1 MVWKRKKA
9 RRMTQIKLHGESS
22 RTNYN
27 PFTKKFQNYPWRNK
41 LTIDDKLTIDCKNNI
56 EFYVVLNDRIFIL
69 IDEVNLEYCK
79 RLEVQEQKDVHVS
92 LKAHDH
98 EYDKNN
104 ILCYNKNTGKLLW
117 QVDNSDE
124 SPFTGLGIK
133 IKDKEEEEVKYKLHK
148 INGEKIGIILKQPF
162 NKKEDLFK
170 GGTFSCAVY
179 TIDIDTGKIKIYAQ
193 SK

>member
-1 MVWKRKKA
+1 
-9 RRMTQIKLHGESS
+9 MTQIKLHGESS
-22 RTNYN
+22 RTIFD
-27 PFTKKFQNYPWRNK
+27 PFSKKFETDPWRNK
-41 LTIDDKLTIDCKNNI
+41 LTIDDKLTIDCKNDI
-56 EFYVVLNDRIFIL
+56 KFYVVLNDRIFVL
-69 IDEVNLEYCK
+69 ISEVNLEYCK

-92 LKAHDH
+92 LKAYDY

-104 ILCYNKNTGKLLW
+104 IFCYNKQTGEQVW
-117 QVDNSDE
+117 QVDNSDD

-148 INGEKIGIILKQPF
+148 INGKKIGIILNQPF

-170 GGTFSCAVY
+170 GGTFNCYVY
-179 TIDIDTGKIKIYAQ
+179 TIDIDTGKTTFYKQ

>member
-1 MVWKRKKA
+1 MSN
-9 RRMTQIKLHGESS
+9 IEIHGEQTYNYLDGSS
-22 RTNYN
+22 
-27 PFTKKFQNYPWRNK
+27 KKFEADTWRNK
-41 LTIDDKLTIDCKNNI
+41 LTIDDKLTIDCKNDI
-56 EFYVVLNDRIFIL
+56 EFYVILNDRIFVL
-69 IDEVNLEYCK
+69 INHFNLEYYK
-79 RLEVQEQKDVHVS
+79 RKEIKQRAEGHVRLES
-92 LKAHDH
+92 HDH

-104 ILCYNKNTGKLLW
+104 IFCYNKNTGKLLW

-148 INGEKIGIILKQPF
+148 INGEKIGIILNQPF